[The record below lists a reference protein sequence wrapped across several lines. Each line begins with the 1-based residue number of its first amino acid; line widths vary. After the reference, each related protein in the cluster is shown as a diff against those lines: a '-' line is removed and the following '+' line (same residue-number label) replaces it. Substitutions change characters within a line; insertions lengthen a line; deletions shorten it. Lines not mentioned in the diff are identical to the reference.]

1 VARQSIPC
9 CFTQACRP
17 AALALVILVLVGNFG
32 IAAPAAGENADWLA
46 GIASVKITPEKPV
59 PLAGYASRV
68 KPFESIDQDIY
79 AKALVLKDTQGAR
92 AVLLTIDLCVL
103 PADVGQT
110 VRKRIAEK
118 TQIEEASILLN
129 VAHSHSAPAVSLD
142 PKPESD
148 AGAAYHDGTVEYT
161 KWLCD
166 RLVEVAEQAA
176 ATGRMEPARLSWGT
190 GVANFVMNR
199 REFTVKGVILGNNPR
214 GLVDRS
220 VPVLRVDAPDGKP
233 RAVLFGYACH
243 NTTMPANRL
252 AVSGDYEGYAKEY
265 VQQHYPGAQAMFMTG
280 CAGDANPY
288 LRNNYQLTKDYGET
302 LGKEVCRVMETK
314 LQPVRGPLKCAEV
327 TAALP
332 LQTPDRAALE
342 AIATGPKGINKES
355 AEKMLAILD
364 AGGKLPAKYDAPVE
378 AWQFGPDLTLI
389 ALPDEVVVEYVQD
402 LERAVGPLRLWVSA
416 YNQEVA
422 GYIPSARILKEGG
435 YETRGLYFGAG
446 WFAPGVE
453 EALTHAGRDAAEKAG
468 REMGKAD

>member
-1 VARQSIPC
+1 MPYRL
-9 CFTQACRP
+9 
-17 AALALVILVLVGNFG
+17 AAFALVALLIFLRPGM
-32 IAAPAAGENADWLA
+32 AAPVGADNADWSA
-46 GIASVKITPEKPV
+46 GIASVTITPAKPV

-79 AKALVLKDTQGAR
+79 AKALVLKDSQGTR
-92 AVLLTIDLCVL
+92 AVLPTVDLCVL
-103 PADVGQT
+103 PADVGQA

-118 TQIEEASILLN
+118 TQIEESAIVLN
-129 VAHSHSAPAVSLD
+129 IAHSHSAPAVSLD
-142 PKPESD
+142 PKPEPD
-148 AGAAYHDGTVEYT
+148 AGAAYHEGTVEYT

-166 RLVEVAEQAA
+166 RLVEVAGQAA
-176 ATGRMEPARLSWGT
+176 ERMEPARLSWGT

-199 REFTVKGVILGNNPR
+199 REFTDKGVILGNNPR

-220 VPVLRVDAPDGKP
+220 VPVLRIDAPDGKP

-265 VQQHYPGAQAMFMTG
+265 VQQHYPGTEAMFMTG

-288 LRNNYQLTKDYGET
+288 LRNNYQLTKDYGES

-314 LQPVRGPLKCAEV
+314 LQPVHGPLKCAAV
-327 TAALP
+327 TAHLP

-342 AIATGPKGINKES
+342 SIAKGPKGLNKDS
-355 AEKMLAILD
+355 AEKMLATLD
-364 AGGKLPAKYDAPVE
+364 AGGKLPAEYDAPVE
-378 AWQFGPDLTLI
+378 AWQFGKDLTLI

-402 LERAVGPLRLWVSA
+402 LERAVGPLRLWVCA

-422 GYIPSARILKEGG
+422 GYIPSARILKEDG
-435 YETRGLYFGAG
+435 YETRGLYFGTG

-453 EALTHAGRDAAEKAG
+453 EALTRAGQDAAEKV
-468 REMGKAD
+468 GKIEH

>member
-1 VARQSIPC
+1 MQPHARRAAFVLAILLFVALPG
-9 CFTQACRP
+9 
-17 AALALVILVLVGNFG
+17 V
-32 IAAPAAGENADWLA
+32 AAPSVAETADWLA
-46 GIASVKITPEKPV
+46 GIASVTITPAKPV
-59 PLAGYASRV
+59 PLAGYAFRV
-68 KPFESIDQDIY
+68 KPFESVDQDIY
-79 AKALVLKDTQGAR
+79 AKALVLKDAQGTR
-92 AVLLTIDLCVL
+92 AVLLTVDLCVL

-118 TQIEEASILLN
+118 TQIDEASILLN

-142 PKPESD
+142 PKPESE
-148 AGAAYHDGTVEYT
+148 AGAAYHQDTVEYT

-166 RLVEVAEQAA
+166 RLVEVAAQAA
-176 ATGRMEPARLSWGT
+176 DHLAPARLSWGT

-199 REFTVKGVILGNNPR
+199 REFTEKGVILGNNPR

-220 VPVLRVDAPDGKP
+220 VPVLRVDGPDGKP
-233 RAVLFGYACH
+233 HAVLFGYACH

-252 AVSGDYEGYAKEY
+252 AVSGDYEGYAREY
-265 VQQHYPGAQAMFMTG
+265 VQQNYPGALAMFMTG

-288 LRNNYQLTKDYGET
+288 LRSNYQLTKDYGEM

-314 LQPVRGPLKCAEV
+314 LQPVHGPLKCAAV

-332 LQTPDRAALE
+332 LQTLDRAALE
-342 AIATGPKGINKES
+342 AITKGPKGVNKDS
-355 AEKMLAILD
+355 AEKMLAALD
-364 AGGKLPAKYDAPVE
+364 AGGKLPAEYDAPVE
-378 AWQFGPDLTLI
+378 AWQFGQDLTLI

-435 YETRGLYFGAG
+435 YETRGLYFGTG

-453 EALTHAGRDAAEKAG
+453 DALTGAARNAAEKAG
-468 REMGKAD
+468 REVGKAE